1 MSDNTLTITVAEPVQ
16 AHKALTGQVWPY
28 VKAMTIAGHRL
39 EVVVKPAKRTQE
51 HSARLHATI
60 GWVAK
65 NIEWAGRLQNIEAW
79 KRLFVAAWERARGT
93 QVEYLPAIDGHG
105 IDIVFRRTSELS
117 GRDMADLITYI
128 YAWGDLNG
136 HDIPEYQ
143 RDPTTGL
150 MVQVRRDRPLEA
162 AA

>member
-1 MSDNTLTITVAEPVQ
+1 MNDQTLTITAENPVQ
-16 AHKALTGQVWPY
+16 AHKALKGMVWPY
-28 VKAMTIAGHRL
+28 LKAMLVAQHRM
-39 EVVVKPAKRTQE
+39 EIVVRPAKRSQE

-65 NIEWAGRLQNIEAW
+65 NVEWAGRLQDIECW
-79 KRLFVAAWERARGT
+79 KRLFVAAWERARGA

-136 HDIPEYQ
+136 YDIPEYQ
-143 RDPTTGL
+143 RDPTTGDL
-150 MVQVRRDRPLEA
+150 VQVRRDRPIGEA
-162 AA
+162 A

>member
-1 MSDNTLTITVAEPVQ
+1 MSENTLTLPAINPVQ
-16 AHKALTGQVWPY
+16 AHKALTTQAWPY
-28 VKAMTIAGHRL
+28 LKAMLVAGHRMD
-39 EVVVKPAKRTQE
+39 VIIRPAKRSEE
-51 HSARLHATI
+51 HNARLHATI
-60 GWVAK
+60 GWVAN
-65 NIEWAGRLQNIEAW
+65 NIEWAGRKQNLEAW

-136 HDIPEYQ
+136 HDIPEWQ
-143 RDPTTGL
+143 RDPQTGR
-150 MVQVRRDRPLEA
+150 MVQVMRDRPLESA
-162 AA
+162 A